1 MNWVKKHLVGCS
13 RRAVK
18 DTDKAQKRQD
28 LLSVAGRLLLTQD
41 FASLSMDDVAAASN
55 VAKGT
60 LYLYFKTK
68 EELALGVLA
77 RDTAEWLDALTA
89 YLQQPG
95 TLAPANY
102 VAWFCQS
109 LRDRPRYVTF
119 IPISVTILEKNI
131 SKEAAREFKLLIAA
145 QLEKLAPLLQQRL
158 GFVSPDRAARF
169 LMQSHGLI
177 MGLYPCC
184 NPCPIVKEIIVEEK
198 LDLFRQDFYETLAD
212 SLLTLLRGYQQ
223 EKVRA

>member
-1 MNWVKKHLVGCS
+1 MNWVKKHLVNCS

-18 DTDKAQKRQD
+18 DADKAQKRQD
-28 LLSVAGRLLLTQD
+28 LLVIAGRLFLEKD
-41 FASLSMDDVAAASN
+41 FAALAMDDVAAASK

-77 RDTAEWLDALTA
+77 QDTSAWLDAVAAFLS
-89 YLQQPG
+89 QPG
-95 TLAPANY
+95 KISPQDY

-109 LRDRPRYVTF
+109 LRDRPRYVKF
-119 IPISVTILEKNI
+119 IPISATILEKNI
-131 SKEAAREFKLLIAA
+131 SKEAARDFKLMIAA
-145 QLEKLAPLLQQRL
+145 QLEQLAPLLQRKL
-158 GFVSPDRAARF
+158 GFASPERAMLF

-184 NPCPIVKEIIVEEK
+184 NPCPIVQEIITEEK
-198 LDLFRQDFYETLAD
+198 LDLFRHDFYDTLAD
-212 SLLTLLRGYQQ
+212 SLLTVLRGYRQ
-223 EKVRA
+223 ETADA